1 MKRSGSI
8 SGGISLVMIFCVLCM
23 TVFAALTMV
32 TAQREHDMAR
42 LTAQRAEEANE
53 ADRIAAET
61 VAALARGE
69 GHTKKQAE
77 QAFRAGLNFK
87 GKPMHFDLRY
97 SIGLPVTPDECYR
110 SVYDG
115 PHCHAC
121 GSRLICNGCS
131 HCGKCG

>member
-69 GHTKKQAE
+69 RPQGVTLAGDEASFTVPAGGETVLSVQVKLGADGPEIRQWKTVYNGDWQAE
-77 QAFRAGLNFK
+77 DSL
-87 GKPMHFDLRY
+87 DLWDA
-97 SIGLPVTPDECYR
+97 SDVAAP
-110 SVYDG
+110 
-115 PHCHAC
+115 
-121 GSRLICNGCS
+121 
-131 HCGKCG
+131 

>member
-69 GHTKKQAE
+69 RPQGVTL
-77 QAFRAGLNFK
+77 AGVLLDEAA
-87 GKPMHFDLRY
+87 PH
-97 SIGLPVTPDECYR
+97 LPLAIEDR
-110 SVYDG
+110 STEMGRITRPAALGIKAVVLVMMLAG
-115 PHCHAC
+115 VALLLG
-121 GSRLICNGCS
+121 GSA
-131 HCGKCG
+131 